1 MAGQKITRL
10 FGGRKGIVM
19 DVDSWKDIVGHSA
32 GPHHRSLMRSRWHNS
47 LPYLS
52 LSSSGWV
59 YQRCPEY
66 LTGKRAHP
74 RDLICTGVHLVGV
87 VWDNLHIMS
96 HLHPGSQE
104 KKKKKKKWHARPPAR
119 AVPGSGHF
127 GGRRIVCRRRG
138 DDQRVPR

>member
-1 MAGQKITRL
+1 MR
-10 FGGRKGIVM
+10 
-19 DVDSWKDIVGHSA
+19 IVGKTSEDTALARAIDHSCGA
-32 GPHHRSLMRSRWHNS
+32 DDTI
-47 LPYLS
+47 LS
-52 LSSSGWV
+52 PTPLSSSGWV

-104 KKKKKKKWHARPPAR
+104 RHARTQAQCPAP
-119 AVPGSGHF
+119 ATSEA
-127 GGRRIVCRRRG
+127 GGLFADAAATTSVCCAN
-138 DDQRVPR
+138 PRSS